1 MYYLN
6 YFFIFAIFGHFL
18 ETMLSILLN
27 WNMESGFLYGYW
39 TPVYGLGVVLI
50 IYFSKLIFKKLKLN
64 KLLEIII
71 FMIIITLI
79 LTFIE
84 FVGGI
89 TLELLFDKAFWDYSN
104 HKYHY
109 GKYIALDISLIWG
122 ILSIVFLYLIKPWMD
137 KIVSNI
143 PKFITYILLFLF
155 IIDLFCTLIFKMKLI

>member
-18 ETMLSILLN
+18 ETMLSMLFD

-50 IYFSKLIFKKLKLN
+50 IFFSRLIFRKLKLN
-64 KLLEIII
+64 KFLEIII
-71 FMIIITLI
+71 FLCIITVA
-79 LTFIE
+79 LTVIE
-84 FVGGI
+84 FIGGI
-89 TLELLFDKAFWDYSN
+89 ILEFLFNKVFWDYSN

-109 GKYIALDISLIWG
+109 GKYIALDISCIWG

-137 KIVSNI
+137 KIVVRI
-143 PKFITYILLFLF
+143 PKFITYIFCTLF
-155 IIDLFCTLIFKMKLI
+155 IIDLVCTLIFKMK